1 MNIFQDL
8 VDELK
13 EENLIEKIVY
23 DSDSS
28 NLKSASESPLRS
40 VQETVSINKDDPGQF
55 SEIEKPDLES
65 NSDLADSS
73 TDNSEV
79 VLPFNENDF
88 YRRRAME
95 EVSALQMVERVFCGV
110 EREHLKVVP
119 KPYNDIE
126 VSKVL
131 HDFLQVTKNSDSAE
145 NAAAEFK
152 LMQETESWYSALS
165 YRDQNILPAHL
176 RRYCE
181 TTHPVLSSQALAAL
195 ARFYRNSPFS
205 ESVRSK
211 FEMVVTRFFSKETDN
226 QQREVLLELDS
237 IAEHLSELYADWSS
251 VSVYS
256 TDDDSELTII
266 SLKFEDFINEAAISA
281 SFEELIKTDFFNRL
295 RVFKESIRENFYAPQ
310 VTATAIKCNI
320 FVGNRYVELLNL
332 ESEKN
337 NAAQI
342 EVKYK
347 FLIDQTVSEAT
358 SKTLQLVNLLQKR
371 NGDLDLPV
379 EKRQEKKKTAEA
391 INKRAEVK
399 IDEDS
404 LNKSVKV
411 EQKHSPGI
419 FAVNKWLLAVML
431 VTVLGSAGLYLWVE
445 FAVPKATTKDVV
457 ALEMDGYYFK
467 DYLRVAKIS
476 NDTLIGVISPA
487 WNTVD
492 EGKKQEILKDLL
504 AVGKNKG
511 FRSVRLLSNEG
522 ITLGYLS
529 MDNITKPDSTNN

>member
-13 EENLIEKIVY
+13 EENLIEEIVY
-23 DSDSS
+23 ESDSS
-28 NLKSASESPLRS
+28 YLSSAADDPLKS
-40 VQETVSINKDDPGQF
+40 VQETVSINKNDSGQF
-55 SEIEKPDLES
+55 SENKTPVLVS
-65 NSDLADSS
+65 GSDLAGSS
-73 TDNSEV
+73 NDNSEV
-79 VLPFNENDF
+79 ILPFNENDF

-119 KPYNDIE
+119 KPYDDIA
-126 VSKVL
+126 VSKTL

-145 NAAAEFK
+145 NAAAEFN

-165 YRDQNILPAHL
+165 HRDQNILPAQL

-205 ESVRSK
+205 EFVRSK
-211 FEMVVTRFFSKETDN
+211 FEMVVTRFFSREISGE
-226 QQREVLLELDS
+226 QREVLIELDS
-237 IAEHLSELYADWSS
+237 IVEHLSELYADWSS

-266 SLKFEDFINEAAISA
+266 SLKFEDFISEAAFA
-281 SFEELIKTDFFNRL
+281 VSFEELIKTDFFNRL
-295 RVFKESIRENFYAPQ
+295 RAFKESTRENFYAPQ

-320 FVGNRYVELLNL
+320 FVGNKYVELLNL
-332 ESEKN
+332 ESEKI

-342 EVKYK
+342 EDKYK
-347 FLIDQTVSEAT
+347 FLIDQSVSEAA

-371 NGDLDLPV
+371 NGDLELPI
-379 EKRQEKKKTAEA
+379 EKKQKKKKPAEA
-391 INKRAEVK
+391 I
-399 IDEDS
+399 IDESS
-404 LNKSVKV
+404 LNKSVNPK
-411 EQKHSPGI
+411 QKRSLGI
-419 FAVNKWLLAVML
+419 FAVNKWLLVVML
-431 VTVLGSAGLYLWVE
+431 VTVLGSAGLYSWVE
-445 FAVPKATTKDVV
+445 FAVPKASDKDVV
-457 ALEMDGYYFK
+457 ALEMNGYYFK

-476 NDTLIGVISPA
+476 NETLIGVISPA
-487 WNTVD
+487 WNAAD
-492 EGKKQEILKDLL
+492 EEKKQEILKDLL
-504 AVGKNKG
+504 TIGKDKG

-529 MDNITKPDSTNN
+529 ADNITKSDSTKN